1 MYGFRLLSCLYRL
14 RKNQNRLTFKN
25 DTPKLLSLP
34 IFDHRTFEFTLPG
47 GKISSVNLDV
57 AMGTITLVLI
67 PALSP
72 TIRFHLILKSSRHH
86 IIALYFLTKSREI
99 LYVHCV
105 TLYYAQQEISWK
117 PRKMSTLRPFH
128 STIQIWTYFHENEA
142 KKNKSKFVWQNV
154 WVEILTF
161 SLVSRKF
168 LAMRNKTLYSV
179 AEKFEHTKR
188 VCCGNQQKC
197 SKIGKSVDILDRYC
211 IEYECHW

>member
-72 TIRFHLILKSSRHH
+72 TIRFHLIL
-86 IIALYFLTKSREI
+86 
-99 LYVHCV
+99 
-105 TLYYAQQEISWK
+105 ISCLGFQI
-117 PRKMSTLRPFH
+117 RYQNSTLWP
-128 STIQIWTYFHENEA
+128 STF
-142 KKNKSKFVWQNV
+142 WQNPAR
-154 WVEILTF
+154 
-161 SLVSRKF
+161 SLQKKG
-168 LAMRNKTLYSV
+168 LKT
-179 AEKFEHTKR
+179 TNQDR

-197 SKIGKSVDILDRYC
+197 FIMFKNWIKV
-211 IEYECHW
+211 CH